1 MQSTK
6 ITYGLF
12 LIIQFLGI
20 ATLSQA
26 GHLRYAELPDSARAK
41 IRLTSYLL
49 IHPTDFSTGEIL
61 QLADRQIPFA
71 FFEPGFPDA
80 NMELLLRQISE
91 KQSPIPLIR
100 QNTGLNDHTELPG
113 LILIKPEQ
121 MDQIPLKSMVSDSLF
136 SDSFFSFNELL
147 YVFGDV
153 DQPADSSLLFRL
165 WRQSGKLPNFIHAP
179 KEQLDALIPL
189 VESLNSHRKI
199 YGVIRAGDQLL
210 GRVSWKDYPNRMTN
224 GYFCFPIEGQARRT
238 FSPYKAG
245 YQFSPDII
253 LDSPENLNY
262 PKIFKAVELSADFG
276 LSDHFKFNGKIVNRE
291 RGNTKEILTYDIEFV
306 KDETRGQV
314 GWFPGRAYVDAGLQS
329 KTSLK
334 TNFSI
339 TAWIKPTKIEANNSI
354 LGKGR
359 NFVLKLHSGM
369 LTYTMQG
376 IKDYRSQN
384 SKVPLNQ
391 WTFVGLVHSAYENR
405 ISFYING
412 ELTDQ
417 TDLIIPYDESDYT
430 LLIGSNLWE
439 EFFSGYMDEIKIWTR
454 ELNGDEIRRQYQD
467 SRIKHGKQTYALI
480 FLILIPAIVFLLRR
494 SRKHRTPHPTNGEAA
509 KQIHPGSPVSRE
521 TITCFGGLKV
531 INEQGI
537 DISQRFSPKLKK
549 LFVLI
554 FLHSVDEPKGITTK
568 KLSETLWPGMS
579 PQHAKNTRGT
589 NIQNLKA
596 ALASCPGIKLVFR
609 DKLWFL
615 EFGPSVYADYTDV
628 QVRIGQLEKW
638 VGDGPVP
645 EKELKALL
653 DILNQGTLFPNMT
666 ESWLDPYV
674 SKMSDRIIE
683 LGLRLFDLLDENKQA
698 SLIHELAEVI
708 SLNDPL
714 NEPSLRAKLRILTRQ
729 GKLSLALT
737 LYNHFVRLYREL
749 YQETYP
755 VDFRDLTSEV

>member
-1 MQSTK
+1 M
-6 ITYGLF
+6 
-12 LIIQFLGI
+12 
-20 ATLSQA
+20 LSQA
-26 GHLRYAELPDSARAK
+26 GHLWYTELPDSARAK

-49 IHPTDFSTGEIL
+49 ISLSDFSMQEIL
-61 QLADRQIPFA
+61 QLADRKVPLA
-71 FFEPGFPDA
+71 FIEPGLPDA
-80 NMELLLRQISE
+80 NMNHLLQQISV
-91 KQSPIPLIR
+91 KQNPLPLICE
-100 QNTGLNDHTELPG
+100 NAGLDDESELPG
-113 LILIKPEQ
+113 VILIKPEQ
-121 MDQIPLKSMVSDSLF
+121 MDQVRLESIGTDSLLNSSLF
-136 SDSFFSFNELL
+136 TFRELL
-147 YVFGDV
+147 CVVSHIG
-153 DQPADSSLLFRL
+153 QPADSSLLFRL
-165 WRQSGKLPNFIHAP
+165 WRQSGKLPNFIQSP
-179 KEQLDALIPL
+179 KGQVDALIL
-189 VESLNSHRKI
+189 LIESLNSHRKI
-199 YGVIRAGDQLL
+199 YGVIRSGDQLL
-210 GRVSWKDYPNRMTN
+210 GRVSWKDYPNRIAN

-339 TAWIKPTKIEANNSI
+339 TAWIKPTKIGANNSI
-354 LGKGR
+354 LGKGK
-359 NFVLKLHSGM
+359 NFVLKLHNGM

-376 IKDYRSQN
+376 IKDYQGQN
-384 SKVPLNQ
+384 SKVPVNQ

-417 TDLIIPYDESDYT
+417 TDLITPYDESDYT

-439 EFFSGYMDEIKIWTR
+439 EFFSGYMDELKIWTR
-454 ELNGDEIRRQYQD
+454 ELNDDEIRRQYQD
-467 SRIKHGKQTYALI
+467 SRIKHREKTYALI
-480 FLILIPAIVFLLRR
+480 FLVLIPGIVLLLFFLLRR
-494 SRKHRTPHPTNGEAA
+494 KQKFQPRSSVKAEACKPVTPALPANGE
-509 KQIHPGSPVSRE
+509 I
-521 TITCFGGLKV
+521 ICCFGGLKV
-531 INEQGI
+531 INGQGI
-537 DISQRFSPKLKK
+537 DISQRFSPKIKK

-554 FLHSVDEPKGITTK
+554 FLYSVDGQKGIATK

-638 VGDGPVP
+638 VGDGAVP